1 MLKTYLY
8 IPEQLEQKINLAVKL
23 QKKSKAE
30 VMRNALKKGLEKEP
44 QRNDAQ
50 VLLELADEARKIL
63 KDEKL
68 PRDLSVNHD
77 YYLWGGKK
85 KNPRI
90 KP

>member
-8 IPEQLEQKINLAVKL
+8 IPEQLNQQITTSARL

-30 VMRNALKKGLEKEP
+30 VIRQALQEGLNVVGKQNAGGAELLLKLAEMAKKYKIKG
-44 QRNDAQ
+44 
-50 VLLELADEARKIL
+50 
-63 KDEKL
+63 

-85 KNPRI
+85 RNPRI
-90 KP
+90 

>member
-1 MLKTYLY
+1 MLRTYLY
-8 IPEQLEQKINLAVKL
+8 IPEHLEKKINQTAKL

-30 VMRNALKKGLEKEP
+30 VMRKALEKGLGVVD
-44 QRNDAQ
+44 QYNGAQ
-50 VLLELADEARKIL
+50 ILLDLSKKAQELL
-63 KDEKL
+63 KNEKL